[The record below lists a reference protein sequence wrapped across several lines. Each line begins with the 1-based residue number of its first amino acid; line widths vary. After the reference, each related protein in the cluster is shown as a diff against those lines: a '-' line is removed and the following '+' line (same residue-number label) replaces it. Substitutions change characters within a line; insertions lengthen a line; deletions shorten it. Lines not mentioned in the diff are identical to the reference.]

1 MYSHFIALI
10 FFLNLLFPLFSAK
23 IISIGDSIQS
33 TIEAYPQES
42 VFVLKKGDYSGN
54 IHIQRSLELR
64 GQGTETRILS
74 SGTGNTVTITSHST
88 YLHSLNIEG
97 SGDRHD
103 QYDAGIFIAAD
114 KLKETKVIKV
124 EDVLITGA
132 VYGIVVK
139 SSHNVKLIGNT
150 IQGNPNIPFGFRG
163 DGIRLSDS
171 HSSLIISNKLINT
184 RDLLAWNTTGNTF
197 KYNQVIYGRYGIHF
211 MYSDHNYLSHNVFLS
226 NVVGSF
232 IMYSDSIIVEK
243 NLFAGSPGNG
253 VGIKESDNIKVISNA
268 IVDNMTGIYN
278 DDAPTNDEDT
288 NIFSHNLITLSD
300 FGIEFGGRSRG
311 SVFQSNSIVNNRT
324 QVKTSRQATVEG
336 VFWIRNHYDDYQGYD
351 LNHDGVGD
359 LPYRYRLL
367 ANDLTTKFPTLLFF
381 DGTAVY
387 YLINLI
393 GKALPLIKPRIIIND
408 PYPRIN
414 PYPLPTIQ

>member
-1 MYSHFIALI
+1 MYPHFITLI
-10 FFLNLLFPLFSAK
+10 FFINLLFPLFSAK
-23 IISIGDSIQS
+23 IISIGESIQS
-33 TIEAYPQES
+33 TIEAYPLEN

-74 SGTGNTVTITSHST
+74 SGTGNTVTITSPDI

-103 QYDAGIFIAAD
+103 QYDAGVFIAPD
-114 KLKETKVIKV
+114 KLKGTKGIKV
-124 EDVLITGA
+124 ENIFITRA

-184 RDLLAWNTTGNTF
+184 RDLLVWNATGNTF
-197 KYNQVIYGRYGIHF
+197 KYNQVIHGRYGIHF
-211 MYSDHNYLSHNVFLS
+211 MYSDHNHLFHNIFLS

-278 DDAPTNDEDT
+278 DDAPTSSEDT

-300 FGIEFGGRSRG
+300 FGVEFGGQSRG
-311 SVFQSNSIVNNRT
+311 SVFQSNSIINNRA

-336 VFWIRNHYDDYQGYD
+336 VFWIRNHYDDYRGYD

-393 GKALPLIKPRIIIND
+393 GEALPLVKPRIIISD
-408 PYPRIN
+408 PYPKIN
-414 PYPLPTIQ
+414 PYPLPIVR